1 MGMPLM
7 VPRPRL
13 VASVPTVARL
23 CLVAT
28 AIPRC
33 VWTFRPST
41 RRLKCL
47 WEDTCPRHPAH
58 CPVLLLGP
66 SLHSWGLA

>member
-41 RRLKCL
+41 R
-47 WEDTCPRHPAH
+47 
-58 CPVLLLGP
+58 
-66 SLHSWGLA
+66 